1 MKLNQKIYK
10 GTLVLLLATFISS
23 CEYINLKQNSAEE
36 SVNEK
41 TIVAEVAESVL
52 YLEDLKGIVGKDV
65 SPTDSANI
73 VNRYVTSWVKKQ
85 LLIDEAAEK
94 INFDIAAIDR
104 KVLDYKYALMVHEY
118 KKYYV
123 NQKLDTSISEE
134 EIKSYFAENKSN
146 FELKQNI
153 IRGYFIKIAKN
164 APKIK
169 KLKNLVLSSKESDFN
184 ELKSYCFRFADTYFL
199 EDTVWINFDEVIR
212 NTPFVSITNK
222 AQFLKV
228 NNYVEEE
235 DKEFKYI
242 LRVKEYKIS
251 DQTSPLE
258 FVRNDIEQIILN
270 KRKVAI
276 ANKLEE
282 DVFEKAKESNKYEI
296 FNN

>member
-1 MKLNQKIYK
+1 VAALI
-10 GTLVLLLATFISS
+10 GS
-23 CEYINLKQNSAEE
+23 CEYINLKQTVEKE
-36 SVNEK
+36 SSSERTV
-41 TIVAEVAESVL
+41 VAKVAESTL
-52 YLEDLKGIVGKDV
+52 YLEDLQGIVAKDV
-65 SPTDSANI
+65 SATDSSNL

-134 EIKSYFAENKSN
+134 EVKGYFEENKSN

-169 KLKNLVLSSKESDFN
+169 KLKNLVLSTKDSDFN

-228 NNYVEEE
+228 NSYVEE
-235 DKEFKYI
+235 DDQEFKYI
-242 LRVKEYKIS
+242 LRLKEYKIS

-258 FVRNDIEQIILN
+258 FVRNDIKQIILN

-282 DVFEKAKESNKYEI
+282 DVFEKAKQSNKYEI

>member
-1 MKLNQKIYK
+1 MNLSQKIYK
-10 GTLVLLLATFISS
+10 GAIILLIATLASS
-23 CEYINLKQNSAEE
+23 CEYINLKQTGE
-36 SVNEK
+36 SDPANEK
-41 TIVAEVAESVL
+41 TVVAKVAESTL
-52 YLEDLKGIVGKDV
+52 YLEDLKGIVAKDV
-65 SPTDSANI
+65 SATDSANL
-73 VNRYVTSWVKKQ
+73 VNRYVNSWVKKQ

-118 KKYYV
+118 KKFYV
-123 NQKLDTSISEE
+123 NQKLDASISEE
-134 EIKSYFAENKSN
+134 EVKNYFTENKNN

-153 IRGYFIKIAKN
+153 IRGYFIKITKN

-169 KLKNLVLSSKESDFN
+169 KLKSLVLSSKDSEFN

-235 DKEFKYI
+235 DEEFKYV
-242 LRVKEYKIS
+242 LRIKEYKIS

-258 FVRNDIEQIILN
+258 FVRNDIKQIILN

-282 DVFEKAKESNKYEI
+282 EVFEEAKQSNKYQI

>member
-1 MKLNQKIYK
+1 MNLSQKIYR
-10 GTLVLLLATFISS
+10 GVVVLLLATLTGS
-23 CEYINLKQNSAEE
+23 CEYINLKQTGEE
-36 SVNEK
+36 ELSKEK
-41 TIVAEVAESVL
+41 TVIAKVAESTL
-52 YLEDLKGIVGKDV
+52 YLEDLKGLVTKDV
-65 SPTDSANI
+65 SATDSANL
-73 VNRYVTSWVKKQ
+73 VNRYVNSWVKKQ

-123 NQKLDTSISEE
+123 NQKLDTSISEQAV
-134 EIKSYFAENKSN
+134 KNYFTENKNN

-153 IRGYFIKIAKN
+153 IRGYFIKITKN

-169 KLKNLVLSSKESDFN
+169 KLKNLVLSSKDSDFN

-235 DKEFKYI
+235 DEEFKYI
-242 LRVKEYKIS
+242 LRIKEYKIS

-258 FVRNDIEQIILN
+258 FVRNDIKQIILN

-276 ANKLEE
+276 ATKLEE
-282 DVFEKAKESNKYEI
+282 EVFEEAKQSNKYEI